1 MRITS
6 VLYLVIRRI
15 LIIIIKKNNR
25 IKITNL
31 SVFIILEYLS
41 EDFLFT

>member
-1 MRITS
+1 MPIYENRESLISRDKT
-6 VLYLVIRRI
+6 YLDYYC
-15 LIIIIKKNNR
+15 R